1 MASTG
6 EATGEATAF
15 PQART
20 GRPQAPG
27 AGETILWEGRP
38 NSRTRRMIEFL
49 ALMVIMGLLCW
60 LAIALIAPHLRGSA
74 FAGTPD
80 GNAVPLILA
89 MVLGTI
95 LIIALPV
102 WLRSSARGRARYML
116 TNRRALIWLGR
127 NIIGEARLFGAEMS
141 VADDTVS
148 LSAHGLWLS
157 WRMKD
162 EGMDRLRFEHIAD
175 AMAVAALAE
184 EHGARWVGRP
194 EHPDGSGP
202 DDISGVG

>member
-1 MASTG
+1 MASAG
-6 EATGEATAF
+6 EATGDSIAF
-15 PQART
+15 AQART

-27 AGETILWEGRP
+27 DGETILWEGRP

-49 ALMVIMGLLCW
+49 GLMLILGLLSW
-60 LAIALIAPHLRGSA
+60 LAVALIAPHLRGSA

-127 NIIGEARLFGAEMS
+127 NIIGEAKLFGAEMD
-141 VADDTVS
+141 VADDTVT
-148 LSAHGLWLS
+148 LSARGLYLS
-157 WRMKD
+157 WRLKD
-162 EGMDRLRFEHIAD
+162 EGMDRLRFERIAD
-175 AMAVAALAE
+175 AMQVATMAE
-184 EHGARWVGRP
+184 EHGARWIGRP
-194 EHPDGSGP
+194 EDPA
-202 DDISGVG
+202 DDPANDQSRAG